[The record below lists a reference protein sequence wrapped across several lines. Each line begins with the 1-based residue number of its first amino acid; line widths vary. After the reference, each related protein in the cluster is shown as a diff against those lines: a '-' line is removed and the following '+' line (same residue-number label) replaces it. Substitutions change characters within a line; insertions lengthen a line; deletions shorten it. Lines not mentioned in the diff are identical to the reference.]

1 MEQENGAVTSSG
13 LQDPAKHL
21 SRNGMVPPSVN
32 SIDHLTED
40 GAVARETDRSVAVKE
55 SLSSSPGAATNT
67 HEGYETHRNIGSIDS
82 GFLELS
88 SLANKDNWNMKP
100 DEILSASH
108 ITPPALQASDVKPG
122 LLQFPEDM
130 EARCSSSSAPSSALA
145 DPSTQTLQESCF
157 LVNGESLA
165 RPKKSELHLNLD
177 VVRRRK
183 ATSSHNKSTS
193 SPTFVTPVE
202 TPSSILSFVSAGSSP
217 LSCFAS
223 NGAFFTP
230 TYAKMRHFAQSPVRQ
245 FKPLLVDRNP
255 FMSPLY
261 ASDDYLQSLCP
272 VYLVVSFV
280 FYFGFT

>member
-1 MEQENGAVTSSG
+1 M
-13 LQDPAKHL
+13 
-21 SRNGMVPPSVN
+21 PPSVN
-32 SIDHLTED
+32 STDHLTKD
-40 GAVARETDRSVAVKE
+40 GAVARETDQSVAVEE
-55 SLSSSPGAATNT
+55 SLSSSPGASNNT
-67 HEGYETHRNIGSIDS
+67 HESYKTHRNIGSIDS

-88 SLANKDNWNMKP
+88 NLANKDNWNMKP
-100 DEILSASH
+100 DEILSASSH
-108 ITPPALQASDVKPG
+108 VTPPAFQANDVKPG
-122 LLQFPEDM
+122 LLQSPEDM
-130 EARCSSSSAPSSALA
+130 ETRCSSSSAPSSALA
-145 DPSTQTLQESCF
+145 DPSTQTLQESSS
-157 LVNGESLA
+157 LVNGESLT

-183 ATSSHNKSTS
+183 ATSSLDKSTS

-202 TPSSILSFVSAGSSP
+202 TPSSILSFVSAGSTP
-217 LSCFAS
+217 QSCFAS

-261 ASDDYLQSLCP
+261 ASDDYLRALCP

-280 FYFGFT
+280 LYFSFTGYGWLFC